1 MQIKETITGTEPI
14 TATEAKNW
22 LKVDFTTDDTL
33 IGMLITGVR
42 EEAEKYTGLS
52 LVAKTI
58 EYFDEEITTES
69 VKLPYPEHLSIEE
82 VKLNG
87 IVSTAYVKTGLSQF
101 IITVT
106 DITTTSSAI
115 NDAGLYVKYKCTGTC
130 PTGLKALM
138 LKEIDEQYRNRGN
151 TFSGSI
157 VDLSANFYASAAK
170 FCLM

>member
-14 TATEAKNW
+14 TTSEAKSW

-33 IGMLITGVR
+33 IGMLITSVR
-42 EEAEKYTGLS
+42 EQAERYTGLG
-52 LVAKTI
+52 LIAKTV
-58 EYFDEEITTES
+58 ELFDEEIPAKI
-69 VKLPYPEHLSIEE
+69 KLPFPEHLEVTE
-82 VKLNG
+82 VKLNNVVTTG
-87 IVSTAYVKTGLSQF
+87 YTKTGLSQF
-101 IITVT
+101 ILSFTEITNLT
-106 DITTTSSAI
+106 ADDS
-115 NDAGLYVKYKCTGTC
+115 GLYVKYKCTGTC

-151 TFSGSI
+151 TFEGAI